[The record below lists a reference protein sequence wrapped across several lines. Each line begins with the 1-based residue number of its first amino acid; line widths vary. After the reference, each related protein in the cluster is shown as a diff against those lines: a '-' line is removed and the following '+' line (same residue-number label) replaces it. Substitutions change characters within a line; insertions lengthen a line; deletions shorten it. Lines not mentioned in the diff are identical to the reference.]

1 MPSFGERGAEAL
13 AAYRQAREEEAERLR
28 SLRATGV
35 EEEHE
40 FAPPDWDA
48 SHGAWLV
55 PVPELLDVPLPDE
68 ASGRCTCSE

>member
-40 FAPPDWDA
+40 FVKTAHKGTGPRT
-48 SHGAWLV
+48 
-55 PVPELLDVPLPDE
+55 
-68 ASGRCTCSE
+68 SGRATSHMAHPVTWDVGVWT

>member
-1 MPSFGERGAEAL
+1 MWRENGFTRAKPWPAAGSEMPSFGERGAEAL

-40 FAPPDWDA
+40 FAPPDL
-48 SHGAWLV
+48 GV
-55 PVPELLDVPLPDE
+55 CM
-68 ASGRCTCSE
+68 GG